1 MSVRLSV
8 SHGAE
13 SAHHKR
19 LDSESPAESL
29 QAEERA
35 LEHQVSEVS
44 RVVESSSGQS
54 GQLTESYSTAATA
67 DDPTDWIARDND
79 QSIEC
84 AFMGERRNNIN
95 LPTIWG
101 QRRNLMEK
109 RENNIRTRRI

>member
-1 MSVRLSV
+1 MVGEDMRKAPKTTELLNLGNDEACYIDASPARTEIMQVCRQDCR

-44 RVVESSSGQS
+44 RVVESY
-54 GQLTESYSTAATA
+54 SYSL
-67 DDPTDWIARDND
+67 RSQNLDNLLN
-79 QSIEC
+79 S
-84 AFMGERRNNIN
+84 GYSRRSYR
-95 LPTIWG
+95 LDSEG
-101 QRRNLMEK
+101 
-109 RENNIRTRRI
+109 